1 VDILSR
7 IFKLALLPGSIQS
20 LVVGLVI
27 GVALLYG
34 RDRARRLGRYWLT
47 ALTVGY
53 LAMSLPV
60 GAEILVRGL
69 ARGFGSIAAASDAG
83 GATAIVVLA
92 GGSQRYSNLHSGVEF
107 VSEASALRAL
117 EAARIYHL
125 LSSPLVITSGWRMR
139 GRTRSEAALLA
150 DALISLG
157 VPAGRIIRETRS
169 MNTHE
174 HAIYVPTVLRQQGV
188 ERFVLVTSATHIRRA
203 VRAFEAQELHPV
215 PSMSA
220 MRSSRPGRGM
230 RDWWPGG
237 DTLHISG
244 QAIYELFG
252 LMYYWSRGWI

>member
-1 VDILSR
+1 MDILNR
-7 IFKLALLPGSIQS
+7 IFKLALLPGSIQF

-47 ALTVGY
+47 ALTAAY
-53 LAMSLPV
+53 LAMSVPV
-60 GAEILVRGL
+60 GADILVRGL

-92 GGSQRYSNLHSGVEF
+92 GGSQRYSNQGSGVEF

-125 LSSPLVITSGWRMR
+125 LSDPLVITSGWTMPE
-139 GRTRSEAALLA
+139 RTRSEAALLA

-157 VPAGRIIRETRS
+157 VPAGRIIREARS
-169 MNTHE
+169 MNTRE
-174 HAIYVPTVLRQQGV
+174 HAIYVPTVLRQHGV

-203 VRAFEAQELHPV
+203 VRAFEAQQLHPV

-220 MRSSRPGRGM
+220 MRSSRPRRGM

-237 DTLHISG
+237 DNLYISG

-252 LMYYWSRGWI
+252 LVYYWSRGWI